1 MDTDAFDRALLAELR
16 QDGRATFEAL
26 AQAVGLSRP
35 AVTARMRRLLESGLV
50 TIVGVVHPSVFG
62 LTAYA
67 HVGLTVQGPALPVA
81 ELLRTFDEV
90 PFLSAVAGRFSLIA
104 ELRCADQPA
113 LAATIRR
120 VAALP
125 GVRKVET
132 GVYTEIRKDTHFPP
146 GPYHEVGEIDEIDRG
161 LLAHLR
167 RDGRATF
174 DSLAAGVGLSTSA
187 ARTRVLRLLD
197 SGAVHVGARV
207 SARAWGAPLLT
218 GFEVTVGG
226 DPGPVVAVLEEV
238 PQIQYLATAV
248 GRADVICTAVT
259 YEADE
264 TLRLLD
270 DVRGMPGVLGLEA
283 WTHLDVLKEKY

>member
-1 MDTDAFDRALLAELR
+1 MDTDAFDRALLAQLR

-26 AQAVGLSRP
+26 AQAVGLSRS
-35 AVTARMRRLLESGLV
+35 AVTTRMRRLLDSGLV

-67 HVGLTVQGPALPVA
+67 HVGLTVQGPVRPVA
-81 ELLRTFDEV
+81 EAMATFDEA
-90 PFLSAVAGRFSLIA
+90 PFLSVVAGRFSLIA

-125 GVRKVET
+125 GVRRVET
-132 GVYTEIRKDTHFPP
+132 GIYTEIRKDTHFPP
-146 GPYHEVGEIDEIDRG
+146 VPYHETPIDDVDRG
-161 LLAHLR
+161 LLAELR
-167 RDGRATF
+167 HDGRATF
-174 DSLAAGVGLSTSA
+174 EALAQTVGLSTSA
-187 ARTRVLRLLD
+187 ARSRVLRLLE

-218 GFEVTVGG
+218 GFEVTLGG
-226 DPGPVVAVLEEV
+226 DPAPVARVLEDL

-259 YEADE
+259 YDADE
-264 TLRLLD
+264 TLRLLE
-270 DVRGMPGVLGLEA
+270 DVRGLPGVLGLEA
-283 WTHLDVLKEKY
+283 WTHLDVVKEQY